1 MAEDNNKDVS
11 FLTDKSVGGRF
22 KRALAV
28 ALPSIALAKDNPY
41 LVKSLYDKEEEFGK
55 LDRQD
60 ARELIKSVASN
71 VSSVITKNKATRKN
85 RIDSN
90 FESLNKIKR
99 IFSTDGLSN
108 AEISFIHDRGLT
120 KAFTSAKKEYGLSS
134 VKPLVSL
141 IQEQTPTGSE
151 DRSASKVP
159 NMTLSELATA
169 MAPAAKKLDLEMLN
183 IRSQPA
189 SGPITSFVSGEMF
202 SDEKGV
208 DLTPTIRNIVKTG
221 DVDLAEDDAKT
232 KEIQSYLEGR
242 DDLLTDIGKQAERI
256 SQMSAADKIPEKKMN
271 KEMADRVGE
280 LLGISTDIDLNT
292 GNIRFL
298 TADEKLRTALSI
310 ISNDLTKQARELK
323 ITEANKLQDPRLLTN
338 LEAVEMIFNKN
349 KDIMFDDKDIAF
361 DVPKEGS
368 YLRKELEKRGFTF
381 PDGKLKLNT
390 PKVDK
395 PDNKKKEIPGA
406 PKVGDTDK
414 TIKDMDQSQVV
425 KQIKRNGLGTINGK
439 DAFKEL
445 VKRNR
450 QKYIDKINNFI
461 KENTT
466 QSLGAA
472 DIFKRNYSV
481 RGFVE
486 SVIEN
491 LIKNEGMRI
500 NKSQKDRLIE
510 FIIEDPAFKNPYKE

>member
-1 MAEDNNKDVS
+1 
-11 FLTDKSVGGRF
+11 
-22 KRALAV
+22 
-28 ALPSIALAKDNPY
+28 
-41 LVKSLYDKEEEFGK
+41 
-55 LDRQD
+55 
-60 ARELIKSVASN
+60 
-71 VSSVITKNKATRKN
+71 
-85 RIDSN
+85 
-90 FESLNKIKR
+90 
-99 IFSTDGLSN
+99 
-108 AEISFIHDRGLT
+108 
-120 KAFTSAKKEYGLSS
+120 
-134 VKPLVSL
+134 
-141 IQEQTPTGSE
+141 
-151 DRSASKVP
+151 
-159 NMTLSELATA
+159 
-169 MAPAAKKLDLEMLN
+169 
-183 IRSQPA
+183 
-189 SGPITSFVSGEMF
+189 
-202 SDEKGV
+202 
-208 DLTPTIRNIVKTG
+208 
-221 DVDLAEDDAKT
+221 
-232 KEIQSYLEGR
+232 
-242 DDLLTDIGKQAERI
+242 
-256 SQMSAADKIPEKKMN
+256 
-271 KEMADRVGE
+271 
-280 LLGISTDIDLNT
+280 
-292 GNIRFL
+292 
-298 TADEKLRTALSI
+298 
-310 ISNDLTKQARELK
+310 
-323 ITEANKLQDPRLLTN
+323 
-338 LEAVEMIFNKN
+338 
-349 KDIMFDDKDIAF
+349 MFDDKDIAF

-395 PDNKKKEIPGA
+395 PDNKKKEIPGT
-406 PKVGDTDK
+406 PKVGDKDK

-500 NKSQKDRLIE
+500 NKTQKDRLIE